1 MILATSTITDYDQF
15 LQTFSTKGAEK
26 RNEYGCKG
34 STVFR
39 DPGDASR
46 VWVAFDWDM
55 EGWQRFSAD
64 PDVPGIFATA
74 GLHEPP
80 VVVEAAAKYDS

>member
-15 LQTFSTKGAEK
+15 LHTFSTRGAEK

-39 DPGDASR
+39 DPEDESR
-46 VWVAFDWDM
+46 VWVVFDWDM
-55 EGWQRFSAD
+55 DGWQRFSAD
-64 PDVPGIFATA
+64 PDVPAIFATA
-74 GLHEPP
+74 GLQQPP
-80 VVVEAAAKYDS
+80 VVVEATAKYES